1 MVTLQKYH
9 ESNTQ
14 PKIIIFIW
22 FAQEVV
28 KMVCTRISEE
38 YYTILI
44 IPEKEYDLTVSVAG
58 AGKVQNWV

>member
-1 MVTLQKYH
+1 MVTLQKYD

-22 FAQEVV
+22 FAQELV
-28 KMVCTRISEE
+28 K
-38 YYTILI
+38 